1 MKLHN
6 SVNILKK
13 KTLYCALYIAE
24 FYDMKIISR
33 FFKMHS
39 SLDNKLYGHLLPR
52 EALPR
57 VNENIRSFE
66 LDVGL
71 NPTSTTSLV

>member
-1 MKLHN
+1 
-6 SVNILKK
+6 
-13 KTLYCALYIAE
+13 
-24 FYDMKIISR
+24 MKIISR